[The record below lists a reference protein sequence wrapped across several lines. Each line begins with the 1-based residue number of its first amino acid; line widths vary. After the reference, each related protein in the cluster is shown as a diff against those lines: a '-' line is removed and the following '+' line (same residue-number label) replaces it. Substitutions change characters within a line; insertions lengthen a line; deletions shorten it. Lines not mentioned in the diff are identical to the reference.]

1 MVASRSGKVRIALAI
16 LVMAALA
23 AASLIGT
30 ATAGPNDPVTN
41 RKLRKRS
48 GAYSKFHDAP
58 ITVINSG
65 NINAPGS
72 LITTLSVPKGKFV
85 FIGKVSVIGNGGH
98 TTCRV
103 QAGVDFDESK
113 VTVLNTD
120 FDQLILTVT
129 HKFQGAG
136 TAGLRCISGGGA
148 TQIED
153 VKLTGIEVPKLRN
166 EPF

>member
-1 MVASRSGKVRIALAI
+1 MSESRGGKLRIALAI

-41 RKLRKRS
+41 KKLRKRS
-48 GAYSKFHDAP
+48 GAYSKYHDAP
-58 ITVINSG
+58 ILVLNSG

-72 LITTLSVPKGKFV
+72 LVTTLSLPKGKFV
-85 FIGKVSVIGNGGH
+85 IVGKVSVIGNGGD

-103 QAGVDFDESK
+103 QAGGDFDEST

-120 FDQLILTVT
+120 FNQLVLTVT
-129 HKFQGAG
+129 HKFDGAG
-136 TAGLRCISGGGA
+136 TASLRCVSGGGA

-153 VKLTGIEVPKLRN
+153 VKLTGMEFPKLRN
-166 EPF
+166 EAF